1 LTFAAGGSFGES
13 FPVAASKR
21 YWLTMSPPRLVD
33 VAVRRVGQDRMR
45 VRRRL
50 DDLLRRPDLAGLDR
64 AHRHLVPAIGRAQQ
78 IAAAPVGRDIGHA
91 VRQGGVAEMRQLA
104 GLGVDREA
112 RDRQRLAAGAD
123 MEHALVGADRHRR
136 RRPRLGQ
143 ARDRHLLDLGQAAAL
158 RVERED
164 VNIVALG
171 VADIDEGGG
180 LRGGHGEGSGERGS
194 AQEDGGTRCGTWHG
208 LPPGSGWSANAPS
221 RGTASLDFWCF
232 CMTKV
237 AARQGPPDAV
247 SSPARR

>member
-1 LTFAAGGSFGES
+1 LTFEARGE
-13 FPVAASKR
+13 
-21 YWLTMSPPRLVD
+21 D
-33 VAVRRVGQDRMR
+33 VAVRRIGQDRMR

-50 DDLLRRPDLAGLDR
+50 DDLLRRPDLAGIDR

-136 RRPRLGQ
+136 RRPRLGE

-180 LRGGHGEGSGERGS
+180 LRGGHDEGSGERGG
-194 AQEDGGTRCGTWHG
+194 AKENGGARCGIWHG
-208 LPPGSGWSANAPS
+208 LPPGSGWSA
-221 RGTASLDFWCF
+221 
-232 CMTKV
+232 
-237 AARQGPPDAV
+237 DAFVPRDRV
-247 SSPARR
+247 S